1 MQTRPVARG
10 GSRVARRP
18 ISRGCAGLSAGLI
31 FALLLILGGVAIFA
45 AWILLDVA
53 LKPYEGRIYPNVY
66 VSGVDL
72 GGLTAEEAA
81 LRLAEVAAQYEG
93 AEFVLRDGERAWSVP
108 WVEMGISLDV
118 EGTVQQALA
127 AGRADSDW
135 KTLLGILFGRYEVS
149 PLFTVDPDAA
159 RAALERLGSEVSVP
173 PVDATLRLEEGRLI
187 PVPGQ
192 PGRALDVEATLE
204 TVVNTVT
211 YLGPDSEVALAFRSV
226 PPRVADA
233 RPALAEAEEMLG
245 RSLTLTAY
253 DVLTDETFTWTLGR
267 EEIAAWLRVGSTED
281 GMGIRVE
288 VDPEAV
294 RATLAD
300 LAAGMGE
307 ERGFRLEE
315 AVPSVIEALEAGGG
329 SVPLYVTHP
338 TRVYT
343 VQAGDRLTTIAAKF
357 GMPPGLIAE
366 ANPGVDLDW
375 LWVGQQLTIPS
386 QDILTPYIPVPGK
399 RIVINIAEQRMR
411 VYENGQL
418 LYEWPVSTGIPSS
431 PTYRGIFQVLGKEE
445 NAYASQWD
453 LWMPYFLAVYR
464 AGGDVYNGIHALPIL
479 SNGQR
484 LWEGLLGS
492 PASYGCIILGE
503 EEAKILYDWA
513 DVGVL
518 VIIE

>member
-1 MQTRPVARG
+1 MRTRPVAHG
-10 GSRVARRP
+10 GTPHTRQTL
-18 ISRGCAGLSAGLI
+18 SRGCAGLSVGLI
-31 FALLLILGGVAIFA
+31 LALLLILGGVAVFA

-53 LKPYEGRIYPNVY
+53 LQPYEGRIYPNVY

-93 AEFVLRDGERAWSVP
+93 AEFVLRDGERAWPVP
-108 WVEMGISLDV
+108 WAEMGISLDV
-118 EGTVQQALA
+118 EGTVQRALD
-127 AGRADSDW
+127 AGRTDSDW
-135 KTLLGILFGRYEVS
+135 KTVLGILFGRYEVA
-149 PLFTVDPDAA
+149 PLFKVDPEAA
-159 RAALERLGSEVSVP
+159 RAVLERLSPEVSIP
-173 PVDATLRLEEGRLI
+173 PIDATLRLEEGRLI

-192 PGRALDVEATLE
+192 RGRVLDVEATLE
-204 TVVNTVT
+204 TIVSTVA
-211 YLGPDSEVALAFRSV
+211 YLGPDNEVALAFRSV

-245 RSLTLTAY
+245 RSLALSAY
-253 DVLTDETFTWTLGR
+253 DVLTEETFTWTLGR
-267 EEIAAWLRVGSTED
+267 EEIAAWLRVGPTED
-281 GMGIRVE
+281 GGGIRVE
-288 VDPEAV
+288 ADPEAV
-294 RATLAD
+294 RATLTE
-300 LAAGMGE
+300 LAAERGE
-307 ERGFRLEE
+307 GRGFRLEE

-338 TRVYT
+338 ARTYT

-399 RIVINIAEQRMR
+399 RIVINLAEQRMR

-431 PTYRGIFQVLGKEE
+431 PTYRGIFQVLDKEE

-453 LWMPYFLAVYR
+453 LWMPYFLAIYR
-464 AGGDVYNGIHALPIL
+464 VGGDVYNGIHALPIL

-492 PASYGCIILGE
+492 PASYGCIILGV
-503 EEAKILYDWA
+503 EEAEILYSWA
-513 DVGVL
+513 EVGVL